1 MTLRFDFQKKLQN
14 LIDQKTRLFERFG
27 VLLFF
32 FFYFNMRKDEK
43 RHSESNM

>member
-14 LIDQKTRLFERFG
+14 LIDQKTRLF
-27 VLLFF
+27 VWSVVVF